1 MANRFLFII
10 LLFLSNAFAQTSKV
24 TKYSYTSTS
33 SSPEWKCQCQD
44 RPDGTGISG
53 IISDIGSKSKSYLQ
67 IPKNAKS
74 IDRFLYALDMSSMPG
89 FKEHQAKILSNS
101 KFNKM
106 VTATTQDKLR
116 GKSLTYYITN
126 SKVCAKMKE
135 EFVKVSRKQ
144 NAAIYKNC
152 VDMFKRMSK

>member
-1 MANRFLFII
+1 
-10 LLFLSNAFAQTSKV
+10 
-24 TKYSYTSTS
+24 
-33 SSPEWKCQCQD
+33 
-44 RPDGTGISG
+44 
-53 IISDIGSKSKSYLQ
+53 
-67 IPKNAKS
+67 
-74 IDRFLYALDMSSMPG
+74 MPG